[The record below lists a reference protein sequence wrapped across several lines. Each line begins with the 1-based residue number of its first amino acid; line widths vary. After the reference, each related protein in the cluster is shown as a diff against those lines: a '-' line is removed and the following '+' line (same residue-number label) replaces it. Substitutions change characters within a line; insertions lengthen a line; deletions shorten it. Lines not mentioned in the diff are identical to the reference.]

1 MAGRYSDGAFGT
13 VTASSYFQLALP
25 SSLSIDENS
34 RYDSICLILKP
45 TGYCYGDS
53 TKDYTLQ
60 VHKLAEDLDNDD
72 ITFRYNVSEVSYF
85 SEILGSKTT
94 VFRPSSGREFTVKL
108 SDTFGALLLSKILN
122 EDDEF
127 ETQEKFNQYFPG
139 LAIMPD
145 ELSQSNIL
153 QFDASDTTSK
163 MRLYYHVGREEN
175 YLDFQITG
183 TTLQYNRI
191 GSDYSNSALKILT
204 DKEDMLPSVASGN
217 ETYCQAGTGLMTR
230 LEFPNLKKYLKLTL
244 LIKF

>member
-1 MAGRYSDGAFGT
+1 MTKSKLSGLMLTIILAGIMFACSNDTSFTIGEDLTDIKSSVIVVDTTTIISYTIKADSLQTSGYSKALAGRYSDGAFGT

-108 SDTFGALLLSKILN
+108 SDTFGALLLSKN
-122 EDDEF
+122 F
-127 ETQEKFNQYFPG
+127 K
-139 LAIMPD
+139 
-145 ELSQSNIL
+145 
-153 QFDASDTTSK
+153 
-163 MRLYYHVGREEN
+163 
-175 YLDFQITG
+175 
-183 TTLQYNRI
+183 
-191 GSDYSNSALKILT
+191 
-204 DKEDMLPSVASGN
+204 
-217 ETYCQAGTGLMTR
+217 
-230 LEFPNLKKYLKLTL
+230 
-244 LIKF
+244 